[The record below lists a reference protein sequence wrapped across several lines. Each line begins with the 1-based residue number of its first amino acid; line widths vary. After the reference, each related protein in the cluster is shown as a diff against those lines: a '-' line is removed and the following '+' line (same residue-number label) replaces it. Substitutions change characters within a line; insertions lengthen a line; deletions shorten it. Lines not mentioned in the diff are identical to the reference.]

1 MTEVHARTRTEYGG
15 DDGSTTLHISVVVCA
30 YNEERRLL
38 DCLESLNLQDLPK
51 DSYEVVLVDDGSHDS
66 TRELALQYTESGSLK
81 YCLRYVR
88 ISHAGLSV
96 ARNRGVR
103 EARAGI
109 VAFMDADASAPQGW
123 LSQLVQAF
131 SANDLVAVGGRVTN
145 HIDGPFWSHYLHA
158 VHYAAVQASNL
169 MPIVGTNMAFRRW
182 LLTDIPFFAF
192 FSSRGDE
199 VALLSR
205 IRQFH
210 SARHFR
216 YLPEVVVQNEHPE
229 RITAWL
235 RMQFSDGRLSA
246 TIAKYVAHSPQFVV
260 NVRYF
265 SSYVGRSLFCF
276 AFPISFVFAAL
287 RWSELLVISVALV
300 FARLLPQFAYI
311 GQGLAFVK
319 QIFGFW
325 RSLLSPFL
333 AILGIYLRDL
343 GFICQGARDVFGFD
357 SFSYDRGV
365 GVVLE
370 YRDCTRLGASVQKF
384 L

>member
-1 MTEVHARTRTEYGG
+1 MTEFPARTRTEYGG
-15 DDGSTTLHISVVVCA
+15 DDFITTLQISVVVCA

-66 TRELALQYTESGSLK
+66 TRELALQYKESASLE

-131 SANDLVAVGGRVTN
+131 SANDVIAVGGRVTN

-158 VHYAAVQASNL
+158 VHYAAGQASNS

-182 LLTDIPFFAF
+182 LLTGIPFFAF

-229 RITAWL
+229 RITSWL
-235 RMQFSDGRLSA
+235 RMQLSDGRLS
-246 TIAKYVAHSPQFVV
+246 TIIAKYVTHSPQLV
-260 NVRYF
+260 
-265 SSYVGRSLFCF
+265 SYVGRSLFCL
-276 AFPISFVFAAL
+276 ALPICFVFAAL
-287 RWSELLVISVALV
+287 GWSELLAISVALV

-311 GQGLAFVK
+311 GHGLAFVK

-325 RSLLSPFL
+325 RSLFAPFL

-343 GFICQGARDVFGFD
+343 GFICQGAHDFLGFD

-370 YRDCTRLGASVQKF
+370 YRDCTRLGASVQEF